1 MNGGR
6 QQYKDPAVDFTAE
19 KIDAFLVTSPANVR
33 YLSGFTGSNGVLLAA
48 GHGSAVFFTDPRYAL
63 QSSLEV
69 SCAVNVVPRGGL
81 IAAVAQYLRRRRIRR
96 VGFEKNHIS
105 YQQFSFLDQKLPD
118 GVNLKPIEGAV
129 ERQRM
134 VKTEAELA
142 AIRASVLTNSRA
154 FDRTLKKM
162 RPGMTESEIAAEL
175 DYQMRKLGAESSA
188 FETIVASG
196 ERTALPHARPTT
208 RKVGADELVLIDM
221 GASQAGYASDMTRM
235 VHAGRKARR
244 TEQLYRAVLEAQ
256 LAAIDSVRPGIP
268 ASRVDAA
275 ARQILKRHGLDK
287 SFTHSTGH
295 GLGLE
300 IHEPP
305 RLGRGDKTRLEAGMA
320 ITIEPG
326 VYVPGFGG
334 IRIEDTVVVTETGC
348 EVLTPTS
355 KELVT
360 I

>member
-1 MNGGR
+1 VTVR
-6 QQYKDPAVDFTAE
+6 QQYKDPAVDLAVE

-33 YLSGFTGSNGVLLAA
+33 YLSGFTGSNGMLLAT
-48 GHGSAVFFTDPRYAL
+48 GNGTAVFFTDPRYAL
-63 QSSLEV
+63 QSSQEV
-69 SCAVNVVPRGGL
+69 SCTINVVPRGGL
-81 IAAVAQYLRRRRIRR
+81 IAAVAQHIRRRRIRR

-105 YQQFSFLDQKLPD
+105 YQQFSFLDQKLPE
-118 GVNLKPIEGAV
+118 GVTLKPIDGAV

-134 VKTEAELA
+134 VKSESELA

-154 FDRTLKKM
+154 FDRTLKKIKA
-162 RPGMTESEIAAEL
+162 GITETEIAAEL
-175 DYQMRKLGAESSA
+175 DYQMRKLGAESCA

-208 RKVGADELVLIDM
+208 RRVGDDELVLIDM

-235 VHAGRKARR
+235 VHVGRRGRKA
-244 TEQLYRAVLEAQ
+244 EQLYRAVLEAQ
-256 LAAIDSVRPGIP
+256 LAAIDAVRSDIP

-275 ARQILKRHGLDK
+275 ARQVLKRHGLDK
-287 SFTHSTGH
+287 NFTHSTGH

-305 RLGRGDKTRLEAGMA
+305 RLGRGDKTRLESGMA

-326 VYVPGFGG
+326 VYLPGFGG
-334 IRIEDTVVVTETGC
+334 VRIEDTVVVGGAGC

-355 KELVT
+355 KELITV
-360 I
+360 